1 MRPRLFS
8 RLVWPALP
16 VLAVL
21 GIAAGGRAS
30 AWKQHTPLS
39 DPRSEVAAAKVGG
52 DIVVVGGFIAD
63 GNNSSR
69 VDAYSVADDRWRRL
83 PDLPVSVDHASAASA
98 GGRIYVAGGYGA
110 DRKPLRAGFVLD
122 GGTWRRLPLMPDGR
136 AAAAAAIA
144 AGRLYVVGGRNGRRL
159 LAKDAFVLE
168 LGSPRWVRIH
178 GPMPREH
185 LAAAASRN
193 RVYAIGGRTAG
204 LDSNTTAFEVYD
216 ADARRWRALAAL
228 PGARGGTGAAAIGGR
243 IVSVG
248 GEEPGGTIKTVFAY
262 DVGARRWAQL
272 ADLPTPRHGLGV
284 VAADGRVWA
293 VAGGPV
299 PGLTVSGAIE
309 SLKP

>member
-30 AWKQHTPLS
+30 AWEQHTPLP
-39 DPRSEVAAAKVGG
+39 DPRSEVAAATVGG

-83 PDLPVSVDHASAASA
+83 PDLPSPSTTPLPRARVDASTWRAATAPTGSRCVRASCSTAGPGAGFRSCPTAAPPQRRRSPMAACTSSA
-98 GGRIYVAGGYGA
+98 GATAAGCSRRTRSSSSSA
-110 DRKPLRAGFVLD
+110 RRAGC
-122 GGTWRRLPLMPDGR
+122 GSTAPRRASTSRRPPRGT
-136 AAAAAAIA
+136 
-144 AGRLYVVGGRNGRRL
+144 
-159 LAKDAFVLE
+159 
-168 LGSPRWVRIH
+168 GSI
-178 GPMPREH
+178 
-185 LAAAASRN
+185 
-193 RVYAIGGRTAG
+193 AIGGRAAG
-204 LDSNTTAFEVYD
+204 LDSNTTAFETYD
-216 ADARRWRALAAL
+216 ADARRWRALAPL

-262 DVGARRWAQL
+262 DVRARRWAQL

-284 VAADGRVWA
+284 VAADDRVWA
-293 VAGGPV
+293 VAGGTV